1 MRGPVK
7 KFREKVGRAGR
18 GGTRL
23 REVSAFGVDEVSGG
37 GVQGGNAG
45 GLVDGAEESEGTR

>member
-18 GGTRL
+18 WGTRL
-23 REVSAFGVDEVSGG
+23 REVGAFGVNEISGG
-37 GVQGGNAG
+37 GVQSGNAG
-45 GLVDGAEESEGTR
+45 GLVDGAEESECTR